1 MCSYEIFCNSWT
13 FCVDA
18 RLPSPPVQSVSE
30 PTALLSD
37 SFVCV
42 VNTESNTL
50 YQPWR
55 SLVFYSVRV
64 RVCVCAQFVWGGP
77 KVPPEADTWSWIFSM
92 CFTDCG
98 WERVAPGG
106 VWVVPGSVRLSCAFR
121 AEDNRHK
128 LLTMLS
134 LFSELCFSSSSSF
147 FPHYFAV
154 FFAF

>member
-13 FCVDA
+13 FVWTPA
-18 RLPSPPVQSVSE
+18 SRLLPSSQSVSRLHSSVWLFCMCSKHWE
-30 PTALLSD
+30 QYAVPTLKKPCFL
-37 SFVCV
+37 FC
-42 VNTESNTL
+42 
-50 YQPWR
+50 PC
-55 SLVFYSVRV
+55 
-64 RVCVCAQFVWGGP
+64 VCVCAQFVWGGP
-77 KVPPEADTWSWIFSM
+77 KVPPEADTWSRRFSM